1 MNNINNSTKDLTKV
15 ALMSALVCIATY
27 FFKIPSLNGYTHLG
41 DSMIFMAVLVL
52 GWKRGALAGG
62 LGAALA
68 DFLGGYMQW
77 VIPTFLIKISMGVI
91 MGLIAEKLFPNF
103 KHGWLVGAT
112 IGGIFQVAGYTL
124 IKIPMLGLAYALST
138 FPALSLQTIS
148 SIVIASVLVST
159 LLASGAIRKLK
170 EI

>member
-1 MNNINNSTKDLTKV
+1 MNNVTTSTKDLTKV
-15 ALMSALVCIATY
+15 AIMGALVCIATY
-27 FFKIPSLNGYTHLG
+27 FFKVPSLNGYTHLG
-41 DSMIFMAVLVL
+41 DSMIFMSVLVL

-62 LGAALA
+62 VGAALA

-77 VIPTFLIKISMGVI
+77 VIPTFLIKVSMGVI

-103 KHGWLVGAT
+103 KYGWIIGAT
-112 IGGIFQVAGYTL
+112 IGGIFQIAGYTL

-138 FPALSLQTIS
+138 FPAVTLQTIS
-148 SIVIASVLVST
+148 GVLIASVLVST

>member
-1 MNNINNSTKDLTKV
+1 MNNVAKSTKDITKM
-15 ALMSALVCIATY
+15 AIMSALVCIATY

-41 DSMIFMAVLVL
+41 DSMIFMSVLVL

-62 LGAALA
+62 VGAAIA

-103 KHGWLVGAT
+103 KYGWIIGAT
-112 IGGIFQVAGYTL
+112 IGGIFQIAGYTL

-138 FPALSLQTIS
+138 FPAVTLQTIS
-148 SIVIASVLVST
+148 GVIIASVLVST

>member
-1 MNNINNSTKDLTKV
+1 MNNVTKSTKNLTKV
-15 ALMSALVCIATY
+15 AIMSALVCIATY

-41 DSMIFMAVLVL
+41 DSMIFMSVLIL

-62 LGAALA
+62 IGAALA

-77 VIPTFLIKISMGVI
+77 VIPTFLIKISMGII
-91 MGLIAEKLFPNF
+91 MGLIAEKVFPNF
-103 KHGWLVGAT
+103 KYGWLIGA
-112 IGGIFQVAGYTL
+112 ILGGIFQIVGYTL
-124 IKIPMLGLAYALST
+124 IKIPMLGLAYALSS
-138 FPALSLQTIS
+138 FPALTLQTIS
-148 SIVIASVLVST
+148 GILIAGVLVST